1 MTITTR
7 QTAPHPRRYWR
18 YVAATSS
25 WTIGQMVEVSADV
38 VARDA
43 VEGRTNA

>member
-1 MTITTR
+1 MNTTPR
-7 QTAPHPRRYWR
+7 PTTPHPRRYWR
-18 YVAATSS
+18 YVPATSS

-43 VEGRTNA
+43 VEGRGNA